1 MNENFTSLVFFTVFC
16 QTAVGAL
23 LFRWLIL
30 LKSGTEFTPSDF
42 RRISLIIIVI
52 LLFLSLAIAFLHLEK
67 PIHAFNAVNNLG
79 KSWLSREILS
89 LSLLMAFLLFYLMFI
104 SKINNEKREMIISAL
119 SIISGISLI
128 YSMIKLYMIP
138 TIISW
143 NNPFTPVSFIIT
155 TLLCGIVLV
164 AVIIDKSNFR
174 FIQTSTP
181 LIVIF
186 IIFSLINSIIFPGSF
201 SKQSVNLFIIRTA
214 LSVLSLLIIA
224 FIYFRSESNKTF
236 IWWVIL
242 FVTVFSSEILNRYI
256 FFLSFDKSGL

>member
-1 MNENFTSLVFFTVFC
+1 
-16 QTAVGAL
+16 
-23 LFRWLIL
+23 
-30 LKSGTEFTPSDF
+30 
-42 RRISLIIIVI
+42 
-52 LLFLSLAIAFLHLEK
+52 
-67 PIHAFNAVNNLG
+67 
-79 KSWLSREILS
+79 
-89 LSLLMAFLLFYLMFI
+89 
-104 SKINNEKREMIISAL
+104 
-119 SIISGISLI
+119 
-128 YSMIKLYMIP
+128 MIP